1 MKGVL
6 RGIVVVVCLTLICV
20 IVFVCLAVGQEPPA
34 SAQTATASYQISGTV
49 KSGKTTLPGVTVT
62 AANTLT
68 GKKYSVA
75 SGVDGSFIFKNLP
88 RGRYVVKIEFMG
100 FATQTSEVVLNPEN
114 PAGKVEAEM
123 VLASRQETER
133 ANNATAASRGFQ
145 SLALDNAL
153 SGLAVGNAQNGGTGG
168 TVGASD
174 LSSLPMNGAGADISS
189 ESFSIAGAQGRSQ
202 DFGGGN
208 EDELQQ
214 RMQEFRDRAQREGG
228 AFGATVGGPAGAG
241 GPGGAAAEAGSGGAG
256 GPVMMGRLGR
266 GFNINQPHGFL
277 YFQDDNAALDA
288 QSYSLTG
295 REAAKASYNQL
306 RFGAFVG
313 GPLKVPGLFDWS
325 KSTFFTVGWN
335 GTRGG
340 TPYDAF
346 STVPTVAE
354 RNGNFSGLTDKNGNP
369 ITIFNPA
376 TGQPFANNVIDPS
389 LFSPAAT
396 ALLPYIPLPNLP
408 GAAQNFHYI
417 TSGESDS
424 DGVSLRLIHNFL
436 AGGGPGF
443 GPLGGGMGGG
453 GGRGGGR
460 GGPRNN
466 LNIGFNWSRNT
477 TAIVNPFPSLAGSTN
492 TQGWNGNARWTYGKG
507 RITNTAGFTYNH
519 NRVATTNLYSGV
531 IDVAGNAGIT
541 GISTDPFNWGLSGI
555 AFNSFAGLSG
565 PVPSREL
572 DQTYTISDSVVWNRG
587 KHNWRFGGDYRR
599 ILQDFRSARNAEG
612 SFVFTGFA
620 TAEYLPGSTQAVPG
634 TGIDFA
640 DYLLGLPQQTTLQ
653 SGTSEYQFRANSYDL
668 YAQDD
673 WRIFSKLSLNLGLR
687 YEYIGPYT
695 EVGNHIAN
703 LDTSFS
709 PESIAGFRVL
719 PGQTGPYSGVFPAS
733 LVRPE
738 RNNYAPRVGLAWRAD
753 KNTVVRAG
761 YGINYNLGQYS
772 TFIRN
777 FAYQPPF
784 ATTATNIS
792 PYGNFLTL
800 ENGFPASPQP
810 LVTNNYAL
818 DPNYKLAYV
827 QIWNLDIQRQLP
839 GNVQLNVGYNGAKG
853 TRLDTERALVPS
865 CGATDSCAAA
875 SNEAAAPFIYESSEG
890 NSILHAGSVRV
901 RKRMSKGLG
910 ISASYVFSKSIDD
923 ASSIGGG
930 GTVVVQNPFYLP
942 GDRGLSSFDQAQK
955 FIGNWIYDIPFG
967 DGRRFVT
974 TGPMS
979 HVLGGWQWSGSFT
992 IGSGMYFTPRILGAS
1007 VDINRG
1013 VSGSQRANVLTGQ
1026 PLGISNPTT
1035 GEWFNTA
1042 AFCVPGPGCPGGT
1055 TYGDAGRNIILG
1067 PAQFTFNM
1075 SVNKTIVIRESRS
1088 LDLRL
1093 TANNI
1098 FNTPYFS
1105 NINTVVNSLTFGQV
1119 TGVSNMRRVSMVARF
1134 RF

>member
-1 MKGVL
+1 M
-6 RGIVVVVCLTLICV
+6 
-20 IVFVCLAVGQEPPA
+20 
-34 SAQTATASYQISGTV
+34 
-49 KSGKTTLPGVTVT
+49 
-62 AANTLT
+62 
-68 GKKYSVA
+68 
-75 SGVDGSFIFKNLP
+75 
-88 RGRYVVKIEFMG
+88 
-100 FATQTSEVVLNPEN
+100 
-114 PAGKVEAEM
+114 
-123 VLASRQETER
+123 
-133 ANNATAASRGFQ
+133 
-145 SLALDNAL
+145 
-153 SGLAVGNAQNGGTGG
+153 
-168 TVGASD
+168 
-174 LSSLPMNGAGADISS
+174 
-189 ESFSIAGAQGRSQ
+189 
-202 DFGGGN
+202 
-208 EDELQQ
+208 
-214 RMQEFRDRAQREGG
+214 
-228 AFGATVGGPAGAG
+228 
-241 GPGGAAAEAGSGGAG
+241 
-256 GPVMMGRLGR
+256 
-266 GFNINQPHGFL
+266 
-277 YFQDDNAALDA
+277 
-288 QSYSLTG
+288 
-295 REAAKASYNQL
+295 
-306 RFGAFVG
+306 
-313 GPLKVPGLFDWS
+313 
-325 KSTFFTVGWN
+325 
-335 GTRGG
+335 
-340 TPYDAF
+340 
-346 STVPTVAE
+346 
-354 RNGNFSGLTDKNGNP
+354 
-369 ITIFNPA
+369 
-376 TGQPFANNVIDPS
+376 
-389 LFSPAAT
+389 
-396 ALLPYIPLPNLP
+396 
-408 GAAQNFHYI
+408 
-417 TSGESDS
+417 
-424 DGVSLRLIHNFL
+424 
-436 AGGGPGF
+436 
-443 GPLGGGMGGG
+443 
-453 GGRGGGR
+453 
-460 GGPRNN
+460 
-466 LNIGFNWSRNT
+466 
-477 TAIVNPFPSLAGSTN
+477 
-492 TQGWNGNARWTYGKG
+492 
-507 RITNTAGFTYNH
+507 
-519 NRVATTNLYSGV
+519 
-531 IDVAGNAGIT
+531 
-541 GISTDPFNWGLSGI
+541 
-555 AFNSFAGLSG
+555 
-565 PVPSREL
+565 
-572 DQTYTISDSVVWNRG
+572 
-587 KHNWRFGGDYRR
+587 
-599 ILQDFRSARNAEG
+599 
-612 SFVFTGFA
+612 
-620 TAEYLPGSTQAVPG
+620 
-634 TGIDFA
+634 
-640 DYLLGLPQQTTLQ
+640 
-653 SGTSEYQFRANSYDL
+653 
-668 YAQDD
+668 
-673 WRIFSKLSLNLGLR
+673 SLNLGLR

-792 PYGNFLTL
+792 PYGDFLTL

-1013 VSGSQRANVLTGQ
+1013 VSGSQRANVVTGQ

>member
-1 MKGVL
+1 
-6 RGIVVVVCLTLICV
+6 
-20 IVFVCLAVGQEPPA
+20 
-34 SAQTATASYQISGTV
+34 
-49 KSGKTTLPGVTVT
+49 
-62 AANTLT
+62 
-68 GKKYSVA
+68 
-75 SGVDGSFIFKNLP
+75 
-88 RGRYVVKIEFMG
+88 
-100 FATQTSEVVLNPEN
+100 
-114 PAGKVEAEM
+114 
-123 VLASRQETER
+123 
-133 ANNATAASRGFQ
+133 
-145 SLALDNAL
+145 
-153 SGLAVGNAQNGGTGG
+153 
-168 TVGASD
+168 
-174 LSSLPMNGAGADISS
+174 
-189 ESFSIAGAQGRSQ
+189 
-202 DFGGGN
+202 
-208 EDELQQ
+208 
-214 RMQEFRDRAQREGG
+214 
-228 AFGATVGGPAGAG
+228 
-241 GPGGAAAEAGSGGAG
+241 
-256 GPVMMGRLGR
+256 MMGRLGR

-325 KSTFFTVGWN
+325 KSTFFTVGWS

-396 ALLPYIPLPNLP
+396 ALLRYIPLPNLP

-417 TSGESDS
+417 TSDESDS
-424 DGVSLRLIHNFL
+424 DGREPTADPQFSC
-436 AGGGPGF
+436 GGGPGF

-555 AFNSFAGLSG
+555 SFNSFAGLSG

-640 DYLLGLPQQTTLQ
+640 DYLLGLPQQTSLQ

-777 FAYQPPF
+777 FCVPAAVCDDRNKHQPVRRFPD
-784 ATTATNIS
+784 AGERIS
-792 PYGNFLTL
+792 SKSAAVGDQQLRAGSKLQAGLRADL
-800 ENGFPASPQP
+800 ES
-810 LVTNNYAL
+810 
-818 DPNYKLAYV
+818 
-827 QIWNLDIQRQLP
+827 
-839 GNVQLNVGYNGAKG
+839 GY
-853 TRLDTERALVPS
+853 P
-865 CGATDSCAAA
+865 AAA
-875 SNEAAAPFIYESSEG
+875 SGQRTAECGLQRREGHAAGYG
-890 NSILHAGSVRV
+890 AGTGAELR
-901 RKRMSKGLG
+901 
-910 ISASYVFSKSIDD
+910 
-923 ASSIGGG
+923 
-930 GTVVVQNPFYLP
+930 
-942 GDRGLSSFDQAQK
+942 
-955 FIGNWIYDIPFG
+955 G
-967 DGRRFVT
+967 DGQ
-974 TGPMS
+974 
-979 HVLGGWQWSGSFT
+979 L
-992 IGSGMYFTPRILGAS
+992 
-1007 VDINRG
+1007 RG
-1013 VSGSQRANVLTGQ
+1013 C
-1026 PLGISNPTT
+1026 I
-1035 GEWFNTA
+1035 E
-1042 AFCVPGPGCPGGT
+1042 
-1055 TYGDAGRNIILG
+1055 
-1067 PAQFTFNM
+1067 
-1075 SVNKTIVIRESRS
+1075 
-1088 LDLRL
+1088 
-1093 TANNI
+1093 
-1098 FNTPYFS
+1098 
-1105 NINTVVNSLTFGQV
+1105 
-1119 TGVSNMRRVSMVARF
+1119 
-1134 RF
+1134 